1 MKQPQPKQ
9 QHLQFNLP
17 LAETSLTEIP
27 ANKTEQLVLALAEL
41 LLGAANE
48 SLSATATGGQDESE
62 ADR

>member
-1 MKQPQPKQ
+1 MKQPYPNP

-17 LAETSLTEIP
+17 LAETSPAEIP
-27 ANKTEQLVLALAEL
+27 ADQTEQLVLALAEL

-48 SLSATATGGQDESE
+48 SLSPAATGGQDESK

>member
-17 LAETSLTEIP
+17 LAETSSAEIP

>member
-1 MKQPQPKQ
+1 MKQPQPKP

-17 LAETSLTEIP
+17 LAEISPAVIP
-27 ANKTEQLVLALAEL
+27 ADKTEQLVHALAEL

-48 SLSATATGGQDESE
+48 SLSPAATGGQDESE

>member
-17 LAETSLTEIP
+17 LTKTASAEIP
-27 ANKTEQLVLALAEL
+27 ADKAEQLVLALAEL

>member
-1 MKQPQPKQ
+1 MKQLHPNP

-17 LAETSLTEIP
+17 LAEASPAEIP
-27 ANKTEQLVLALAEL
+27 ADKTEQLVLALAEL

-48 SLSATATGGQDESE
+48 SLSPAATGGQDESK

>member
-17 LAETSLTEIP
+17 LAETSAEIP
-27 ANKTEQLVLALAEL
+27 ADKTEQLVLALAEL

-62 ADR
+62 ANR